1 MYTTKQKMKF
11 VISSSPLVW
20 GLVFFTQNISV
31 PMSLFVTIFI
41 VLSAS
46 LIVIHIPQWNLD
58 DEQLIGDTFVIP
70 NLGPFLFVPS
80 KGVRGL
86 KLSYAPKGFDNK
98 VALVDMELIGKVLDI
113 DVVETMNYMA
123 IRAGLVNEEWSEI
136 IDHIA
141 CDISSQVFKSAGV
154 YEEEEFKDVEKKED
168 LHVSTFPYCLR
179 IHNGLVYA
187 MKINK

>member
-1 MYTTKQKMKF
+1 MYTTKQKMKY

-20 GLVFFTQNISV
+20 GLIFFTQNISV
-31 PMSLFVTIFI
+31 PMSLLVTIFI

-46 LIVIHIPQWNLD
+46 LIVLHIPQWNLD

-70 NLGPFLFVPS
+70 HLGPFLFVPS
-80 KGVRGL
+80 KGRRGL
-86 KLSYAPKGFDNK
+86 KLSYAPQGFNDK
-98 VALVDMELIGKVLDI
+98 VSLLDMELVGKVLDI
-113 DVVETMNYMA
+113 DVVETMSYMA
-123 IRAGLVNEEWSEI
+123 VRTGLVDEKWSEV
-136 IDHIA
+136 IDQIA
-141 CDISSQVFKSAGV
+141 CDISRNIFKSAGV
-154 YEEEEFKDVEKKED
+154 FDEEEFKDVELKDD